1 MIRLNAKT
9 YFQTL
14 TDLIVNIQVT
24 DRNSVPLELEEG
36 AEQAIQMI
44 LETDAASGKVMI
56 TGNGGSA
63 TIASHVHADLYKGV
77 GVKSLVFTEQ
87 ALLTALANDDG
98 YGSVYEGPVRQWSQ
112 QGDLLITVSSSGGSE
127 NILRATACARELG
140 CRVITL
146 TGFKPDNPSR
156 KLGDLNFYVKS
167 SEYGF
172 VETAHAALTHFL
184 TDQARVAKH
193 GSDHEHA
200 EDH

>member
-1 MIRLNAKT
+1 MLS
-9 YFQTL
+9 
-14 TDLIVNIQVT
+14 IQVT
-24 DRNSVPLELEEG
+24 DHDNTVLDLEEG
-36 AEQAIQMI
+36 AEKAVQMI
-44 LETDAASGKVMI
+44 LDAEASSLKVMI

-112 QGDLLITVSSSGGSE
+112 TGDLLITVSSSGGSE
-127 NILRATACARELG
+127 NILRAATSARELG
-140 CRVITL
+140 CGVITL

-156 KLGDLNFYVKS
+156 KLGDINFYVDS

-172 VETAHAALTHFL
+172 VETAHAALTHYL
-184 TDQARVAKH
+184 TDQARITVH
-193 GSDHEHA
+193 GASHHHHEG
-200 EDH
+200 D

>member
-1 MIRLNAKT
+1 LKAKD
-9 YFQTL
+9 YFQIL
-14 TDLIVNIQVT
+14 ADLMLSIQATDG
-24 DRNSVPLELEEG
+24 NSSVVDLEKG
-36 AEQAIQMI
+36 TEQAVQMI
-44 LETDAASGKVMI
+44 LDAEASSRKVMI

-77 GVKSLVFTEQ
+77 GVKSLVFSEQ

-112 QGDLLITVSSSGGSE
+112 TGDLLITLSSSGGSE
-127 NILRATACARELG
+127 NILRAATSAKELG

-156 KLGDLNFYVKS
+156 KLGDLNFYVDS

-172 VETAHAALTHFL
+172 VETAHAALTHYL
-184 TDQARVAKH
+184 TDQARLTVRGASH
-193 GSDHEHA
+193 HHHESD
-200 EDH
+200 

>member
-1 MIRLNAKT
+1 MKAKD
-9 YFQTL
+9 YFHILADLMLSIQA
-14 TDLIVNIQVT
+14 TDG
-24 DRNSVPLELEEG
+24 NSSVVDLEKG
-36 AEQAIQMI
+36 TEQAVQMI
-44 LETDAASGKVMI
+44 LDAEASSRKVMI

-112 QGDLLITVSSSGGSE
+112 TGDLLITVSSSGGSE
-127 NILRATACARELG
+127 NILRAATSAKELG

-156 KLGDLNFYVKS
+156 KLGDLNFYVDS

-172 VETAHAALTHFL
+172 VETAHAALTHYL
-184 TDQARVAKH
+184 TDQARLTVH
-193 GSDHEHA
+193 GEGHQHHESD
-200 EDH
+200 

>member
-1 MIRLNAKT
+1 MLS
-9 YFQTL
+9 
-14 TDLIVNIQVT
+14 IQVT
-24 DRNSVPLELEEG
+24 DRNSAVLDLEEG
-36 AEQAIQMI
+36 AKKAVQMI
-44 LETDAASGKVMI
+44 LDAEASSRKVMI

-98 YGSVYEGPVRQWSQ
+98 YGSVYEGPVRQWSLT
-112 QGDLLITVSSSGGSE
+112 GDLLITVSSSGGSE
-127 NILRATACARELG
+127 NILRAATSAKELG

-156 KLGDLNFYVKS
+156 KLGDLNFYIDS

-172 VETAHAALTHFL
+172 VETAHAALTHYL
-184 TDQARVAKH
+184 TDQARLTVH
-193 GSDHEHA
+193 GVGRHHHES
-200 EDH
+200 E